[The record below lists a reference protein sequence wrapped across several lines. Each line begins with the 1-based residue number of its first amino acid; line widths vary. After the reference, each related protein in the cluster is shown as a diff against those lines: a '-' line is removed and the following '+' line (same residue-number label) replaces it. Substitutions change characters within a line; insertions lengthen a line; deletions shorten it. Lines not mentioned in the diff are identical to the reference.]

1 VTKQIKMEEK
11 KKVLTLLILLSGVQ
25 GSILPSKDSSCDT
38 VYCRA
43 GRECMS
49 LDSNSDFECVCI
61 TKCPSHWKPVCGS
74 DGVSYDNH
82 CELHRKACIDG
93 KPISPIHP
101 GFCKKSREDLLAR
114 EEFIEEISKLGVKKK
129 APIPMAC
136 FENDRNRLL
145 EFLVSWFNLS
155 ASKQDWYSHGMSSD
169 EILSGHFTAMDVSK
183 DGYLD
188 TTEMYKYISSKG
200 APTEPQTKA
209 DKIRELCL
217 DAMIEE
223 GDVNMDW
230 RLGFQEYKEIL
241 KPDYEPSVQVCKMN
255 NKMYNDGA
263 ETTLECNGCVC
274 ACGKWVCTSN
284 KCSQG
289 YSDVF
294 TNHLQE
300 DLDDD
305 LDSEDN
311 LRDAEDDYEDSD
323 EDNDDDVYDDDNN
336 DDADPEDDPDV
347 QDINW
352 F

>member
-1 VTKQIKMEEK
+1 M
-11 KKVLTLLILLSGVQ
+11 LTLIIILLAGVQ
-25 GSILPSKDSSCDT
+25 GSILPKKDSSCDT

-49 LDSNSDFECVCI
+49 LGGSGSDFECVCI
-61 TKCPSHWKPVCGS
+61 TKCPGHWKPVCGS

-82 CELHRKACIDG
+82 CELHRRACIDG
-93 KPISPIHP
+93 KPISPLHP
-101 GFCKKSREDLLAR
+101 GFCKKSRDEILAR
-114 EEFIEEISKLGVKKK
+114 EEFIEEISKLGVEKK

-136 FENDRNRLL
+136 FENDRNRLR

-155 ASKQDWYSHGMSSD
+155 ASKQDWYSHGMSYD
-169 EILSGHFTAMDVSK
+169 EILSGHFTAMDSNK

-188 TTEMYKYISSKG
+188 TTEMYKYISSKDS
-200 APTEPQTKA
+200 PSTPQSKA
-209 DKIRELCL
+209 DKIRELCV
-217 DAMIEE
+217 DALVEE
-223 GDVNMDW
+223 GDINMDW
-230 RLGFQEYKEIL
+230 RLAFSEYKQIL
-241 KPDYEPSVQVCKMN
+241 QEHYQPSVQVCKMN

-289 YSDVF
+289 YSDIF
-294 TNHLQE
+294 SNHINSDEAFEDSIEALEQEDEDSLE
-300 DLDDD
+300 DLDD
-305 LDSEDN
+305 
-311 LRDAEDDYEDSD
+311 EDDDYSS
-323 EDNDDDVYDDDNN
+323 
-336 DDADPEDDPDV
+336 PEDDPDV